1 MSRVIAFD
9 VNETLLDLSTL
20 DPHFVHT
27 FGDPAVRREWFAQM
41 IQSALV
47 STLLGPYKTFGACA
61 ASALDMT
68 AARHNVLLTDDERD
82 AILNGIR
89 RLQPHSDV
97 HESLERL
104 RSAGLR
110 LVTLTNSTQEVAE
123 AQLRNAGIRQYFELA
138 LSADSVHRLKPAPEP
153 YHMAADR
160 LGVTPAEIRLV
171 ACHAWDIAGALHA
184 GCVAAFVAR
193 PGMVFDRLV
202 AQPDIVGAN
211 LRDIAEQI
219 LHVEQGSGAL
229 HP

>member
-1 MSRVIAFD
+1 MSRVIVFD
-9 VNETLLDLSTL
+9 VNETLLDLSGL

-27 FGDPAVRREWFAQM
+27 FGDSAVRREWFAQM

-68 AARHNVLLTDDERD
+68 AARHDVLLTTEERD
-82 AILNGIR
+82 AILRGIR
-89 RLQPHSDV
+89 HLQAHPDV
-97 HESLERL
+97 HESLQRL

-110 LVTLTNSTQEVAE
+110 LATLTNSTQEVAN
-123 AQLRNAGIRQYFELA
+123 AQLQHAGIRHYFEQA
-138 LSADSVHRLKPAPEP
+138 LSADTVQRLKPAPEP
-153 YHMAADR
+153 YHMAAER

-184 GCVAAFVAR
+184 GCSAAFVAR

-202 AQPDIVGAN
+202 ASPDIVGAD
-211 LRDIAEQI
+211 LHDIAEQI
-219 LHVEQGSGAL
+219 VRAEQRPSAP